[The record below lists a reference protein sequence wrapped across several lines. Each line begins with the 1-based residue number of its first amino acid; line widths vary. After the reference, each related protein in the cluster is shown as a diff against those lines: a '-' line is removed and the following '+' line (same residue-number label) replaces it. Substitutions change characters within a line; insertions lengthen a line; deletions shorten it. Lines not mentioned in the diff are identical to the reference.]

1 MHLVFVMQAV
11 PAVAVALQRL
21 LILVLRLL
29 LLPVLAF
36 ASAAVVEAAAVAPR
50 RLLILVLRLLLLP
63 VLAFASAAVVEAAAV
78 LEAAV
83 QALSSLSLVAV
94 PLVSSAVLL

>member
-21 LILVLRLL
+21 LI
-29 LLPVLAF
+29 F
-36 ASAAVVEAAAVAPR
+36 
-50 RLLILVLRLLLLP
+50 VLRLLLLP

-78 LEAAV
+78 LETAV

>member
-36 ASAAVVEAAAVAPR
+36 ASAAVVEAAAV
-50 RLLILVLRLLLLP
+50 
-63 VLAFASAAVVEAAAV
+63 

-83 QALSSLSLVAV
+83 QALYSLSLVAV
-94 PLVSSAVLL
+94 PLVS